1 MTFLQAPIRAFFAIL
16 ESALD
21 RIFGAKFNPLYHLG
35 ALGFFMYWVVAVTGI
50 YIYIFF
56 DTGITEAYDS
66 VEYMTHDQ
74 WYLAGVMRS
83 FHRYASDA
91 MVLFMVIH
99 IFREFAMDR
108 YRGAR
113 WFTWVTGT
121 PVMILIFASG
131 ITGYWLVWD
140 ELAQFIAVRSA
151 EWLDWLPI
159 FGTAIAANFLTPDA
173 LDDRFFTLMIFI
185 HIAAPLILLF
195 ILWIHLQRVS
205 NAVTNPPRALA
216 VGMMVAM
223 LVLSLVKPAVSHGP
237 ADLGTVVSVLD
248 LDWFYLGMYP
258 LLDYWS
264 SGTVWATLGV
274 LLLILLLLPWL
285 PPMRRAAPALVTL
298 DQCNGCTRCQAD
310 CPYAAITMVPRTDG
324 LKFDLQAEVNP
335 DKCVSCGICAGAC
348 PTATPFRRRADL
360 LAGIALPDSSIAD
373 LRDRIHAAADLLGGK
388 TRILVMSC
396 QHAARTDDLVGPEA
410 TAVKVPCIGAIPPS
424 FIDYMLSEGLAD
436 GVMLSGCSEG
446 ECYNRFGGHW
456 TKARL
461 EGTRDPNL
469 RKRVPRERIGT
480 FWGNKMQGG
489 GLRREI
495 ERFAGSLADLPKP
508 PLPDRSGPPPAPSRS
523 KEASDA

>member
-1 MTFLQAPIRAFFAIL
+1 M
-16 ESALD
+16 
-21 RIFGAKFNPLYHLG
+21 
-35 ALGFFMYWVVAVTGI
+35 
-50 YIYIFF
+50 
-56 DTGITEAYDS
+56 
-66 VEYMTHDQ
+66 
-74 WYLAGVMRS
+74 
-83 FHRYASDA
+83 
-91 MVLFMVIH
+91 
-99 IFREFAMDR
+99 
-108 YRGAR
+108 
-113 WFTWVTGT
+113 
-121 PVMILIFASG
+121 
-131 ITGYWLVWD
+131 
-140 ELAQFIAVRSA
+140 
-151 EWLDWLPI
+151 
-159 FGTAIAANFLTPDA
+159 
-173 LDDRFFTLMIFI
+173 
-185 HIAAPLILLF
+185 
-195 ILWIHLQRVS
+195 
-205 NAVTNPPRALA
+205 
-216 VGMMVAM
+216 
-223 LVLSLVKPAVSHGP
+223 
-237 ADLGTVVSVLD
+237 
-248 LDWFYLGMYP
+248 
-258 LLDYWS
+258 
-264 SGTVWATLGV
+264 

-360 LAGIALPDSSIAD
+360 VAGIDLPDSSIAD